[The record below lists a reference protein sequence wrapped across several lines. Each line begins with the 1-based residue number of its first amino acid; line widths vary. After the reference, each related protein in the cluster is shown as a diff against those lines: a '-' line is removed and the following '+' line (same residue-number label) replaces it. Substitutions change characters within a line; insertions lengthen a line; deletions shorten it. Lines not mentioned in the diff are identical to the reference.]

1 MSAPETPTASE
12 SRSRKRPWGW
22 MAFAGLLAV
31 AVVALAIYA
40 SNVNS
45 DLDDAN
51 AKVASQQKEID
62 KAQDTGA
69 DVAAAAR
76 TAYDQLS
83 QELGAVQEDAGQ
95 AVDEATQ
102 QLDQAEQDAADA
114 KGTADELQKDAD
126 AAKAKADA
134 AATCAQS
141 FLEAFKGVFNGST
154 LEEGVE
160 AAVAELEKLQPQ
172 CAPALAE
179 GGA

>member
-1 MSAPETPTASE
+1 
-12 SRSRKRPWGW
+12 

-40 SNVNS
+40 SDVNF

-95 AVDEATQ
+95 AVDIEATQ

-160 AAVAELEKLQPQ
+160 AAVAELKKLQPQ